1 MQTRINDRKTSMD
14 KKQLRK
20 QIRERKK
27 EFSLSEKI
35 KLSEPI
41 FEKIEKEE
49 LFKEAKVVLLYYSM
63 DDEVYTHDFVEKHY
77 KTKTI
82 LLPCVDGDD
91 LILRQYLGIESMKA
105 GEQFG
110 ILEPVGK
117 EFNDLEKIDLMIIP
131 GVAFDKEK
139 NRLGRGRGFYDRLL
153 KTVNATKIGV
163 CFDFQIVEQ
172 VPTEDF
178 DVKMD
183 VVISTTNIYK

>member
-20 QIRERKK
+20 QIKERKK
-27 EFSLSEKI
+27 EFSLPEKI
-35 KLSEPI
+35 ELSKPI

-49 LFKEAKVVLLYYSM
+49 LFKKAKVVLLYYSM

-110 ILEPVGK
+110 ILEPIGK
-117 EFNDLEKIDLMIIP
+117 EFRDTDKIDLMIIP

-163 CFDFQIVEQ
+163 CFDFQVVEQ

>member
-27 EFSLSEKI
+27 EFSLPEKI
-35 KLSEPI
+35 ELSRPV

-63 DDEVYTHDFVEKHY
+63 DDEVYTHDFVKKHY

-110 ILEPVGK
+110 ILEPLGK

-183 VVISTTNIYK
+183 VVISTTYIYK